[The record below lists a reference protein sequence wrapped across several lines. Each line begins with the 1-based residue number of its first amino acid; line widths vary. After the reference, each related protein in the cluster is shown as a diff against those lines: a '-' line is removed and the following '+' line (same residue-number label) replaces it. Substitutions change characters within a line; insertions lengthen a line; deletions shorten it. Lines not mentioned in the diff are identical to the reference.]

1 MSNHVTIVLMDDE
14 RWEVSRCVI
23 TRKLN
28 KQMAADLEVGEMTIK
43 VHGMGLFSVAELVR
57 DARTH
62 RLAAAGGLNL
72 RLISETAAVG
82 YSKRR
87 CRKSRP
93 SLPSLTRNLRAQPPL
108 ARERLGYVRTQEYAG
123 KRIDRPGRWLLKNK
137 AAN

>member
-72 RLISETAAVG
+72 RLISETAAVD
-82 YSKRR
+82 YSWRR
-87 CRKSRP
+87 CQKTRP
-93 SLPSLTRNLRAQPPL
+93 LPSLTTNHGCAPRTNASY
-108 ARERLGYVRTQEYAG
+108 ARTAT
-123 KRIDRPGRWLLKNK
+123 
-137 AAN
+137 A